1 MMNNNNIK
9 LKTFSHIEI
18 IPESNK
24 EPFYNKSK
32 KQRIN
37 RHNYGIL
44 IERRNHKV
52 ITDENK
58 LYGTR
63 KSHKYY

>member
-1 MMNNNNIK
+1 MIKINLKGLGAIESYPIPKKKNIK
-9 LKTFSHIEI
+9 L
-18 IPESNK
+18 P
-24 EPFYNKSK
+24 P
-32 KQRIN
+32 
-37 RHNYGIL
+37 NYGIL
-44 IERRNHKV
+44 IEKRRHKV